1 MAVRIITDSTSDI
14 GLKQA
19 KELGVD
25 ILPLTVH
32 FGQEEYLDGVN
43 LTNEMFYEKLLTSEE
58 LPTTSQ
64 ITVTTFETVFNE
76 IVKEGD
82 EAVVILIA
90 SKLSGTCQSAMIARN
105 MVSPKRIR
113 VIDSETVTFGLGVAV
128 REAVRLR
135 DLGMSATEIA
145 EELERIKKNIWLLAY
160 IDDLTYL
167 QKGGRLSATSAFF
180 GTLLGIKPIIEVK
193 DGEVRLVHKERGLKN
208 AFSWIIDTVKKTGID
223 LSRPYSFGHTNNPQ
237 LAKEFIAQ
245 FTEEISLPQTPLSD
259 IGTVVGT
266 HVGAGCTGFAFF
278 KK

>member
-145 EELERIKKNIWLLAY
+145 EELERIKK
-160 IDDLTYL
+160 
-167 QKGGRLSATSAFF
+167 
-180 GTLLGIKPIIEVK
+180 
-193 DGEVRLVHKERGLKN
+193 
-208 AFSWIIDTVKKTGID
+208 TGW
-223 LSRPYSFGHTNNPQ
+223 
-237 LAKEFIAQ
+237 
-245 FTEEISLPQTPLSD
+245 
-259 IGTVVGT
+259 
-266 HVGAGCTGFAFF
+266 
-278 KK
+278 

>member
-1 MAVRIITDSTSDI
+1 M
-14 GLKQA
+14 
-19 KELGVD
+19 
-25 ILPLTVH
+25 
-32 FGQEEYLDGVN
+32 
-43 LTNEMFYEKLLTSEE
+43 
-58 LPTTSQ
+58 
-64 ITVTTFETVFNE
+64 
-76 IVKEGD
+76 
-82 EAVVILIA
+82 VILIA

>member
-167 QKGGRLSATSAFF
+167 QKGGRLSATSASF
-180 GTLLGIKPIIEVK
+180 GTLLEMCIR
-193 DGEVRLVHKERGLKN
+193 D
-208 AFSWIIDTVKKTGID
+208 
-223 LSRPYSFGHTNNPQ
+223 
-237 LAKEFIAQ
+237 
-245 FTEEISLPQTPLSD
+245 SLHSQ
-259 IGTVVGT
+259 
-266 HVGAGCTGFAFF
+266 
-278 KK
+278 